1 MKSKTKVIVI
11 DDEIKETHPLI
22 IKLRQNFENVVPY
35 SIAAKAIS
43 DIKQNLGEKTILIL
57 DLKLSGGE
65 TGYTTLKDLRDL
77 SYQIPVIIWTALD
90 ERNTESFQLINLK
103 SYAIRDKVTSLDEI
117 VKIVLQ
123 ADADIEYGLSNALEK
138 WIMAQPGNHDK
149 PFVIST
155 GGKTISLNDMLD
167 EVRRDSPQG
176 RSFTQDLVNLTIELM
191 KKDTNE

>member
-1 MKSKTKVIVI
+1 MKSITKVIVI
-11 DDEIKETHPLI
+11 DDEIKENHPLI
-22 IKLRQNFENVVPY
+22 IKLRQHFETVVPY

-65 TGYTTLKDLRDL
+65 TGYTALKDLREL

-103 SYAIRDKVTSLDEI
+103 SYAIRDKDTSVAEI
-117 VKIVLQ
+117 VRIVQQ

-138 WIMAQPGNHDK
+138 WILAQPGDPNE
-149 PFVIST
+149 PYL
-155 GGKTISLNDMLD
+155 ISLDGQSFSLNEMIE
-167 EVRRDSPQG
+167 EVRKDTTQG
-176 RSFTQDLVNLTIELM
+176 KEFTQNLVNLTVELM
-191 KKDTNE
+191 TKKDE

>member
-1 MKSKTKVIVI
+1 MKSKTKIVVI
-11 DDEIKETHPLI
+11 DDEIKENHPLI
-22 IKLRQNFENVVPY
+22 IKLRQHFETVVPY

-65 TGYTTLKDLRDL
+65 TGYTALKDLRDL

-90 ERNTESFQLINLK
+90 ERNTESFQLINQK
-103 SYAIRDKVTSLDEI
+103 SYAIRDKVISLDEI
-117 VKIVLQ
+117 VKIVRQ

-138 WIMAQPGNHDK
+138 WILAQPGNHDE

-167 EVRRDSPQG
+167 EVRRDSPRG

>member
-22 IKLRQNFENVVPY
+22 IKLRQKFETVVPY

-117 VKIVLQ
+117 VKIVLK

-138 WIMAQPGNHDK
+138 WIMAQPGNHDE
-149 PFVIST
+149 PYLISID
-155 GGKTISLNDMLD
+155 GQSYSLNQMID
-167 EVRRDSPQG
+167 EVRKDTTQG
-176 RSFTQDLVNLTIELM
+176 QEFIQDLVNLTIDLM
-191 KKDTNE
+191 AKHE

>member
-1 MKSKTKVIVI
+1 MKSKTKIVVI
-11 DDEIKETHPLI
+11 DDEIKENHPII
-22 IKLRQNFENVVPY
+22 IKLRQHFETVVPY

-43 DIKQNLGEKTILIL
+43 DIKQHLGEKTILIL

-65 TGYTTLKDLRDL
+65 TGYTALKDLREL

-103 SYAIRDKVTSLDEI
+103 SYAIRDKVSSLDEI
-117 VKIVLQ
+117 VRIVQQ

-138 WIMAQPGNHDK
+138 WILAQPGNRDE

-155 GGKTISLNDMLD
+155 GGKIISLNDMLD
-167 EVRRDSPQG
+167 EVRRDSPRG

>member
-22 IKLRQNFENVVPY
+22 IKLRQKFETVVPY

-117 VKIVLQ
+117 VKIVLK

-138 WIMAQPGNHDK
+138 WIMAQPGNHDE
-149 PFVIST
+149 PYLISID
-155 GGKTISLNDMLD
+155 GQSYSLNQMID
-167 EVRRDSPQG
+167 EVRKDTTQG
-176 RSFTQDLVNLTIELM
+176 QEFIQNLVNLTIDLM
-191 KKDTNE
+191 AKHE